1 MRKSTLVR
9 LILFAI
15 LAVVLVGI
23 LIAGIGFKYYF
34 SFTNAKY
41 EKLEAAVQPVSGGTE
56 NVIQGIIPASID
68 DIRVSWVSG
77 SITLD
82 TADIGEIT
90 ITETGK
96 DIGEHTMVLQH
107 TDSRLMVLYQDD
119 AVGRNF
125 LSSLFK
131 AGNLPEKNL
140 HITVPTGWKGKVL
153 VVDSVSTLLAVNN
166 VEIEEAKVNGA
177 SGDSIFRDCRI
188 GKLKM
193 ENATCDLSFDGCLHE
208 LKLEGVS
215 AAANVILLNNPD
227 SIQVESV
234 SSELNLT
241 LPEDCGFTVK
251 KDGLGGSFSSD
262 FDTKADK
269 NNHVHGDGHCIID
282 LDGVSPS
289 VKIQNS
295 HKAAI
300 AW

>member
-1 MRKSTLVR
+1 MRKSALVR

-23 LIAGIGFKYYF
+23 LLAGIGFKFF

-56 NVIQGIIPASID
+56 NVIQGIPASID

-82 TADIGEIT
+82 TADISEIT
-90 ITETGK
+90 VTETGK

-107 TDSRLMVLYQDD
+107 SDSQLKILYQDED
-119 AVGRNF
+119 HNV

-131 AGNLPEKNL
+131 TGGLPEKDL
-140 HITVPTGWKGKVL
+140 FITVPTGWKGKVL

-193 ENATCDLSFDGCLHE
+193 ENATCDLSFDGCLRE

-300 AW
+300 DW

>member
-1 MRKSTLVR
+1 MRKSALVR

-15 LAVVLVGI
+15 LAVILVGV
-23 LIAGIGFKYYF
+23 LLAGIGLKFF
-34 SFTNAKY
+34 SFNKAKY
-41 EKLEAAVQPVSGGTE
+41 EKLEASVQAVQDGTE
-56 NVIQGIIPASID
+56 NVIHGIPADID

-82 TADIGEIT
+82 TADISEIT
-90 ITETGK
+90 VTETGK
-96 DIGEHTMVLQH
+96 NIHEHTMVLQH
-107 TDSRLMVLYQDD
+107 SDSQLKILYQDED
-119 AVGRNF
+119 HNV

-131 AGNLPEKNL
+131 TGDLPEKNL
-140 HITVPTGWKGKVL
+140 FITVPTGWKGKVL

-166 VEIEEAKVNGA
+166 VEIEEAKVNGT